1 MRNEL
6 AIGNCTQYE
15 EIKCDKSEK
24 YHVELLLI
32 LGIQTTYLH
41 LRRPGR
47 HQSNTAWSG
56 HSRCQ
61 WGGGAVLL
69 HLSGLCRLL
78 GHEELLLERLLLLP
92 VARHEDG
99 QLQLGDRLELQDEHL
114 HHAHEQVPCVHLGLL
129 EKTCFV
135 VC

>member
-1 MRNEL
+1 ML
-6 AIGNCTQYE
+6 
-15 EIKCDKSEK
+15 
-24 YHVELLLI
+24 
-32 LGIQTTYLH
+32 TTYLH

-47 HQSNTAWSG
+47 HQSNAARPG
-56 HSRCQ
+56 HPRCQ
-61 WGGGAVLL
+61 RGGGATAVLL
-69 HLSGLCRLL
+69 HLGGLRRLL

-129 EKTCFV
+129 EETSCV
-135 VC
+135 VMVKMSYKSVNGCVKPLRVAA